1 MKYIN
6 LAFFTIGVTL
16 IICFFVIQDYYKFN
30 TYLNPT
36 FDHQHDLSSQM
47 HVFTIWKIYLKTL
60 IISIV
65 LYTLLSLSN
74 FITILI
80 KEKKEKE
87 IKVKFD

>member
-16 IICFFVIQDYYKFN
+16 IICFFVIQDYYKFHI
-30 TYLNPT
+30 YLNPT
-36 FDHQHDLSSQM
+36 HDHQNDLTLQM
-47 HVFTIWKIYLKTL
+47 HVFTIWKIYLNTL

-74 FITILI
+74 FIF
-80 KEKKEKE
+80 
-87 IKVKFD
+87 IKVKQKKQ

>member
-16 IICFFVIQDYYKFN
+16 IICFFVIQDYYKFDY
-30 TYLNPT
+30 YLNPT
-36 FDHQHDLSSQM
+36 YDHQNDLTLQM
-47 HVFTIWKIYLKTL
+47 HVFTIWKIYLNTL

-74 FITILI
+74 FIF
-80 KEKKEKE
+80 
-87 IKVKFD
+87 IKVKQKKQ

>member
-16 IICFFVIQDYYKFN
+16 IICFFVIQDYYKFDSYLDP
-30 TYLNPT
+30 TYN
-36 FDHQHDLSSQM
+36 HQNDLTLQK
-47 HVFTIWKIYLKTL
+47 HVFTIWKIYLNTL

-74 FITILI
+74 FIF
-80 KEKKEKE
+80 
-87 IKVKFD
+87 IKVMQKKQ

>member
-6 LAFFTIGVTL
+6 LAFFTIGVIL

-30 TYLNPT
+30 IYLNPT
-36 FDHQHDLSSQM
+36 YDHQNDLSLQM
-47 HVFTIWKIYLKTL
+47 HVFTIWKIYLNTL

-74 FITILI
+74 FIF
-80 KEKKEKE
+80 
-87 IKVKFD
+87 IKVKQKKQ